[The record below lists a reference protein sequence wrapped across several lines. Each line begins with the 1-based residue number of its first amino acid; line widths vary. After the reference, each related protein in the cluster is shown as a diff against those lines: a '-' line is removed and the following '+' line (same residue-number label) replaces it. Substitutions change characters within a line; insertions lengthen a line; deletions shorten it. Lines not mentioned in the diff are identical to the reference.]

1 MATDDARPLPPLTNF
16 RRPRAEF
23 WADRTLTVTEVR
35 KLIETLDPVEED
47 AEITHLSLEVII
59 PPMFGHAAYASGTA
73 RGMMHPGEAVV
84 GYRGGRG
91 DQILRPEHRDRDTL
105 TFFGLFMRE
114 GHRSARSQEIFDRV
128 QQIHHDVRG
137 VGNDLQLHVLG
148 LLIFEPERWVSDL
161 GAPGWFTERENLARF
176 HFWQG
181 VGRGMGL
188 KRIPASYDEFR
199 QWLDDFER
207 EHAQPTLEAQA
218 VYRKQVEGFAR
229 WFPGPSK
236 MLAHQT
242 LSAGLNPMTRS
253 VVDSGPVNPVFTLA
267 LSAGIRAFKATESVR
282 RVNLSRTWVGEFS
295 RLGTDPNLDRLGYQ
309 HDMTADSRYQRVGSS
324 SDGYRFTVARGVESG
339 GTQQEYS

>member
-1 MATDDARPLPPLTNF
+1 MTTHDASHLPATSQF
-16 RRPRAEF
+16 RQPRAEF
-23 WADRTLTVTEVR
+23 WADRRLTVTEVR
-35 KLIETLDPVEED
+35 KLIEKLDPLEDD
-47 AEITHLSLEVII
+47 AEITHLSLEVLV
-59 PPMFGHAAYASGTA
+59 PPMMAHAVYASGTA
-73 RGMMHPGEAVV
+73 RGMTHPAEAVV

-114 GHRSARSQEIFDRV
+114 GHRSARAQEIFDRV

-161 GAPGWFTERENLARF
+161 GMPGWFTERENLARF

-188 KRIPASYDEFR
+188 KQIPQGYDEFR
-199 QWLDDFER
+199 QWIDDFER
-207 EHAQPTLEAQA
+207 EHAKPTFEAQA

-236 MLAHQT
+236 ILAHQT
-242 LSAGLNPMTRS
+242 LSAGLNRMTRS
-253 VVDSGPVNPVFTLA
+253 VVDSGPVNPAVPLA
-267 LSAGIRAFKATESVR
+267 LSAGIRAYKAADSVR

-295 RLGTDPNLDRLGYQ
+295 RIGTDPNLARLGYQ
-309 HDMTADSRYQRVGSS
+309 HDMTADPRYRRVGDPSKS
-324 SDGYRFTVARGVESG
+324 YRFTVARGVESG
-339 GTQQEYS
+339 GRPAK